1 MAAKHWIETAIK
13 HHGAFSGAAEKA
25 GKSTA
30 EYAKE
35 HQDDSGVM
43 GHRAR
48 LAQTLM
54 HLQNHDNGSA
64 DGSQEFSTDSMP
76 SNR

>member
-30 EYAKE
+30 EFAKE
-35 HQDDSGVM
+35 HESDSGVM

-54 HLQNHDNGSA
+54 HLQKHDSGSA
-64 DGSQEFSTDSMP
+64 DGEQDFSTDNMP
-76 SNR
+76 SSN